1 MLACSACPY
10 KMAHARPFWLK
21 HRMHSHSA
29 VAVYLHG
36 VSPSSTS
43 PTASRAAC
51 APRLKGAVAVGC
63 ELKHR
68 YPLICPVAGRPV
80 FGHAHG
86 SPSPDTCCPGRVPRV
101 GIIEIPHLSPRW
113 VEGVGGGVH
122 RGRPGP
128 ETSAWTSLDPWSPCR
143 LVQSVWL
150 RILGLLS
157 LAGPYGPHYRQE
169 KFPSVIWTRV
179 QLEDLLIISLSG

>member
-1 MLACSACPY
+1 MLACFACPY

-68 YPLICPVAGRPV
+68 YPLICPGAGRPV

-113 VEGVGGGVH
+113 VGGVGGGVF

-150 RILGLLS
+150 EFWVCYPLL
-157 LAGPYGPHYRQE
+157 
-169 KFPSVIWTRV
+169 
-179 QLEDLLIISLSG
+179 DLTVLITDRRNSRRSSGQGFNWKTCS